1 MQALIYY
8 TTIFL
13 KHLFVNSLI
22 SINFTSMKR
31 EIFYFYIIKSSS
43 NIIPAIGLHNYIL
56 QGNATCMLW
65 SGIDFVKCQSMCG
78 TRQNPCQRW
87 RNSGIKRVIRYRSW
101 VCVRYL
107 TCLYHLV
114 CYSLMPGSR
123 QSWYTLSSHLQTK
136 LFSFLII
143 ALCKKGP
150 KNLWW
155 KLFTYNQYPPYHLH

>member
-1 MQALIYY
+1 MRLSYVSNLMQALIYY

-65 SGIDFVKCQSMCG
+65 SGIDFVKWQSMCG

-87 RNSGIKRVIRYRSW
+87 RNSGIKRVIRYRSR

-123 QSWYTLSSHLQTK
+123 NNKADTLSALIYK
-136 LFSFLII
+136 LNFSAF
-143 ALCKKGP
+143 
-150 KNLWW
+150 
-155 KLFTYNQYPPYHLH
+155 